1 MLNGLTI
8 QEVATYVF
16 AFLVGLTVHEYA
28 HARAALAAGDDTA
41 KRMGRV
47 SLNPLD
53 HLDPVGTMMFVFTI
67 LNGFGIAWGKPVPVN
82 PYAFKNPRWDTFKVS
97 IAGVVANLIT
107 AVVLT
112 LALRFVINPYAPGY
126 VALFETCVFF
136 NLSLAFFNLIPVPP
150 LDGSKVLSSLLPVR
164 LAQRLHFAMARY
176 GVFIL
181 LALILV
187 PIGGRSVIGWVL
199 WPAISTVGS
208 LLMKLAHVV

>member
-1 MLNGLTI
+1 MPNGLTI
-8 QEVATYVF
+8 QDVATYVL

-53 HLDPVGTMMFVFTI
+53 HLDPVGTIMFVFTI

-97 IAGVVANLIT
+97 IAGVIANLIT
-107 AVVLT
+107 AVVVT
-112 LALRFVINPYAPGY
+112 LALRFVVSPHAPEY
-126 VALFETCVFF
+126 IALLETCVFF
-136 NLSLAFFNLIPVPP
+136 NLGLAFFNLIPVPP
-150 LDGSKVLSSLLPVR
+150 LDGSKVLSSLLPIQLARR
-164 LAQRLHFAMARY
+164 LDFVMAKY

-199 WPAISTVGS
+199 WPAISTVGG
-208 LLMKLAHVV
+208 LLMKLAYAV